1 MKENPIQ
8 YLLIYVWSLQVS
20 ALVAQLFQMR
30 ARMKSMSNMMQG
42 GALPGLE
49 GLEDPFKGGRK
60 VLVCLLIISIQH
72 NLYTVQK
79 LLDKKSYKWKKLKFV
94 SNTCTL
100 SE

>member
-8 YLLIYVWSLQVS
+8 FLCIYVWSLQVS

-30 ARMKSMSNMMQG
+30 ARMKSMSNMLQG

-60 VLVCLLIISIQH
+60 VLVCHQH
-72 NLYTVQK
+72 
-79 LLDKKSYKWKKLKFV
+79 SA
-94 SNTCTL
+94 
-100 SE
+100 